1 MPSLDPLS
9 RGGCRGKNPFCEA
22 DTSFTSSP
30 SLSFE
35 LFCVYSELSCR
46 ERLLS
51 NKTRLTVEVFVH
63 LVVATVF
70 KTAEPYVNRAVGG
83 FDSHTLPP
91 FFLRVKFTC
100 C

>member
-1 MPSLDPLS
+1 MIHPEEGFVVGWWSSGWRLVSSVFTPSRKLFFQL
-9 RGGCRGKNPFCEA
+9 F
-22 DTSFTSSP
+22 SSSDVRP
-30 SLSFE
+30 VASVFARVRMSLE
-35 LFCVYSELSCR
+35 
-46 ERLLS
+46 
-51 NKTRLTVEVFVH
+51 EVFVH

>member
-1 MPSLDPLS
+1 MLVHLGENRIFNYSQIQLAWGEAVVS
-9 RGGCRGKNPFCEA
+9 RHAE
-22 DTSFTSSP
+22 S
-30 SLSFE
+30 
-35 LFCVYSELSCR
+35 
-46 ERLLS
+46 
-51 NKTRLTVEVFVH
+51 TVEVFVH